1 MRNHNTILISG
12 RHHHCA
18 RRPTVEQ
25 ARFIG
30 KYHTCHYRTR
40 LTVND
45 ATDGLD
51 GSFLVIAGIVVQSQ
65 FRLRHVL
72 QCLVHASVLAGQ
84 GEQLVLGHG
93 KVNVH
98 VAVVTDRCQR
108 LRQAGADQCPCTVG
122 QCPHHPVA
130 GTLHFRIG
138 EVVACAYLLGLG
150 LRELRLGG
158 KVAVF
163 GSLQAEFRNHFLRI
177 QFLVAV
183 ISQFG
188 SSQCGTCRFHIGND
202 RFECSLVGNLVDDE
216 KQLSPAHLLPLGHTK
231 LLDGA
236 RHLRINIYVLPSA
249 YRC

>member
-1 MRNHNTILISG
+1 M
-12 RHHHCA
+12 
-18 RRPTVEQ
+18 EQ
-25 ARFIG
+25 ARFVG
-30 KYHTCHYRTR
+30 EDHACHYRTR
-40 LTVND
+40 LAVDDT
-45 ATDGLD
+45 TDGLD
-51 GSFLVIAGIVVQSQ
+51 GTFLVIDGIVVQSQ

-84 GEQLVLGHG
+84 GKQLVLGHG

-177 QFLVAV
+177 QFLVAIV
-183 ISQFG
+183 SQCS
-188 SSQCGTCRFHIGND
+188 SSQCSACSLHIGHG
-202 RFECSLVGNLVDDE
+202 RFEGSLVGHLVDNE
-216 KQLSPAHLLPLGHTK
+216 KRLSAAHLLPLGHTQ
-231 LLDGA
+231 LLDGT